1 MAFTYTKM
9 CMMRKLHNNIQI
21 PRLMLGFHFLG
32 KYGCTYAMLEKKK
45 YDPDICHFLI
55 VLHDQYALLDFEY
68 P

>member
-9 CMMRKLHNNIQI
+9 CMMRKLHKNIQI
-21 PRLMLGFHFLG
+21 PRLMLGFHFFG
-32 KYGCTYAMLEKKK
+32 KYGCTYAMLEEKF

-55 VLHDQYALLDFEY
+55 VLHNQCAHLDFEY